1 MLEVSGLLELSAIPC
16 FCSQSR
22 NSPALMH
29 KNKTN
34 QTNRGE
40 KGGKKE
46 RVEAYF
52 LFK

>member
-16 FCSQSR
+16 FCSQSQ

-29 KNKTN
+29 KSKTN
-34 QTNRGE
+34 QTNRGRIE
-40 KGGKKE
+40 KK